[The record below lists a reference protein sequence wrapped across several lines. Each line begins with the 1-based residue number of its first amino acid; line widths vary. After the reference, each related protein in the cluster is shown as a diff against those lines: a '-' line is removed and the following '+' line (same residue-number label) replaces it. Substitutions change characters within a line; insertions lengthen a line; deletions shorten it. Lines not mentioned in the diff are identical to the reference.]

1 MLLKTSSSKV
11 HLDKLEQL
19 FLIRNQKDLL
29 YFKKDHDD
37 KLRQYVIVVLHRA
50 LSQI

>member
-29 YFKKDHDD
+29 YKKDHDD
-37 KLRQYVIVVLHRA
+37 KLREYVIVVLHKA

>member
-19 FLIRNQKDLL
+19 FLRNQKDSL
-29 YFKKDHDD
+29 YKKDHDD
-37 KLRQYVIVVLHRA
+37 KLRQYVIVVLHKA